1 MRIDDRPVAKLRFAL
16 PGKRLRPYVTT
27 YYRTEVT
34 CSKSASYAEDF
45 LHPEWPNIRILP
57 AAICDA
63 AVGPKPMQE
72 SPLLSVSGPTSYATR
87 FRLRSSRSWGVG
99 LLPLGWAA
107 LFDANAGDYADQ
119 TADGLVDPA
128 FAPIGPMANAI
139 AEAKLSFEEELAVI
153 EGHMERLIDAPP
165 NRATAINAINAALVD
180 PELTSVGELAE
191 RVDMS
196 IRSLERLCKRTFGF
210 APKLLMRRQRFLRSL
225 SQFMLDP
232 TMKWLNTLDC
242 QYHDQAHF
250 VRDFKRF
257 MCMSPST
264 YSKLE
269 KPLLVAAARARME
282 IAGEAVQGLHDPDK
296 SS

>member
-16 PGKRLRPYVTT
+16 PAKRLQPYVTT
-27 YYRTEVT
+27 YYRTEII
-34 CSKSASYAEDF
+34 CSEAIPYAEDF
-45 LHPEWPNIRILP
+45 LHPEWPNIRFLP
-57 AAICDA
+57 AGICDA

-87 FRLRSSRSWGVG
+87 FRHRSGRSWGVG

-107 LFDANAGDYADQ
+107 LFDANAGDYADL
-119 TADGLVDPA
+119 TADGSEDPA
-128 FAPIGPMANAI
+128 FASIAPLARAI
-139 AEAKLSFEEELAVI
+139 TQEGLSFEDELALI
-153 EGHMERLIDAPP
+153 EEHLEQLFDAPP
-165 NRATAINAINAALVD
+165 KRATAINAINAALVD

-210 APKLLMRRQRFLRSL
+210 SPKLLMRRQRFLRSL